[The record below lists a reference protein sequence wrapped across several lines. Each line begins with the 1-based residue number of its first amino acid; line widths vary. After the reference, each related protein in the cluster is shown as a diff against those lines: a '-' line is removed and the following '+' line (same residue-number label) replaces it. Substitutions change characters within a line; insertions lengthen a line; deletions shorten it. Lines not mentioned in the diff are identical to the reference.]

1 MIGSGKAEIDEVDGS
16 FDVGVTY
23 EDIFGL
29 DVTVNVATNV
39 HWLKVRDLNM
49 HISDD
54 EKEHSFINAYHL
66 VCDHQHS
73 FQRKFSPACL
83 VKCRKR
89 WSK

>member
-39 HWLKVRDLNM
+39 H
-49 HISDD
+49 
-54 EKEHSFINAYHL
+54 
-66 VCDHQHS
+66 
-73 FQRKFSPACL
+73 
-83 VKCRKR
+83 
-89 WSK
+89 